1 MGMLYAV
8 SIGNSGNAEDQIDEL
23 ITKNL
28 EMLDIADS
36 ERLKDNTAGM
46 YLLFL
51 APVVTASFKLIMD
64 MAVFLLGFLSYR
76 VI

>member
-51 APVVTASFKLIMD
+51 APVVTASFKLIVD

>member
-8 SIGNSGNAEDQIDEL
+8 SIGNSGSCGSQIDEL

-28 EMLDIADS
+28 ELLDVSDTA
-36 ERLKDNTAGM
+36 RLKDKTAGM

-51 APVVTASFKLIMD
+51 APVITASFKLIVD
-64 MAVFLLGFLSYR
+64 MAVFLLSFLAYK
-76 VI
+76 VG